1 MPPELEKYIA
11 RKRLIVKD
19 AIIGHLEKPSKKWSI
34 MMVMFYSPTIKPDWI
49 IDLFAVT
56 NLPELPLCVT
66 EEFTEMTAEPASQ
79 ISFNSFKEKH
89 PKISANINFWVS
101 IHSSYPAVSV

>member
-1 MPPELEKYIA
+1 MEHYYGNVLA
-11 RKRLIVKD
+11 
-19 AIIGHLEKPSKKWSI
+19 
-34 MMVMFYSPTIKPDWI
+34 PTIKQDRI

-56 NLPELPLCVT
+56 NFLELPLRVMK
-66 EEFTEMTAEPASQ
+66 EFTEMMAEPASQ

-101 IHSSYPAVSV
+101 IHSSYPAVSI